1 MKKYIVLGLLL
12 FSVFAIF
19 SQEQDS
25 IQSLPI
31 KNSLLQVG
39 DTLVNLN
46 RLNGGII
53 RYQISDDDQQTL
65 KDNGLQINDQAM
77 IVVADPSKISNFLML
92 EVKTFASDHE
102 WYINTIKLESTSKG
116 VIVYISSDKI
126 EMATG
131 WRKDGKIYVVIA
143 VVAVLFLGVIGY
155 LFMLDRKIAR
165 LKNNLHK

>member
-1 MKKYIVLGLLL
+1 MKKYFILSIIL
-12 FSVFAIF
+12 FSVLSVF

-25 IQSLPI
+25 IQSLLT
-31 KNSLLQVG
+31 KNSIFQAG

-53 RYQISDDDQQTL
+53 RYQISEDDKQTL
-65 KDNGLQINDQAM
+65 KNNGLKINEQAM
-77 IVVADPSKISNFLML
+77 IVVEEPSKISNFLML
-92 EVKTFASDHE
+92 EIKTFASDHE

-116 VIVYISSDKI
+116 IIVYVSSDKI

-143 VVAVLFLGVIGY
+143 VVTVLFLGVIGY

-165 LKNNLHK
+165 LNKK

>member
-12 FSVFAIF
+12 FSGLLVF

-25 IQSLPI
+25 VQNLSI
-31 KNSLLQVG
+31 KNSLLQIG

-46 RLNGGII
+46 RLNGGIV
-53 RYQISDDDQQTL
+53 RYQISDDDRQTL
-65 KDNGLQINDQAM
+65 KNNGLQINEQAM
-77 IVVADPSKISNFLML
+77 IVVVEPSKMLNFLML

-155 LFMLDRKIAR
+155 LFMLDSKIAR
-165 LKNNLHK
+165 LKK

>member
-12 FSVFAIF
+12 FSGLLVF

-25 IQSLPI
+25 VQNLSI
-31 KNSLLQVG
+31 KNSLLQIG

-46 RLNGGII
+46 RLNGGIV
-53 RYQISDDDQQTL
+53 RYQISDDDRQTL
-65 KDNGLQINDQAM
+65 MNNGLQINEQAM
-77 IVVADPSKISNFLML
+77 IVVVEPSKMLNFLML

-116 VIVYISSDKI
+116 VIVYVSSDKI

-155 LFMLDRKIAR
+155 LFMLDSKIAR
-165 LKNNLHK
+165 LKK

>member
-1 MKKYIVLGLLL
+1 MKKIIVLGLIL
-12 FSVFAIF
+12 FSGSLVF
-19 SQEQDS
+19 SQEQDR
-25 IQSLPI
+25 IQDLYI
-31 KNSLLQVG
+31 KNSLIQVG

-53 RYQISDDDQQTL
+53 RYQISDDDRQTL
-65 KDNGLQINDQAM
+65 MNNGLQINEKAM
-77 IVVADPSKISNFLML
+77 IVVVDPSKISNFLML
-92 EVKTFASDHE
+92 EVKSFASDHE

-143 VVAVLFLGVIGY
+143 VVAVLFLGIIGY

-165 LKNNLHK
+165 LKNKVK

>member
-12 FSVFAIF
+12 FSGLLVF

-25 IQSLPI
+25 VQNLSI
-31 KNSLLQVG
+31 KNSLLQIG

-46 RLNGGII
+46 RLNGGIV
-53 RYQISDDDQQTL
+53 RYQISDDDRQTL
-65 KDNGLQINDQAM
+65 KNNGLQINEQAM
-77 IVVADPSKISNFLML
+77 IVVVEPSKMLNFLML

-116 VIVYISSDKI
+116 VIVYVSSDKI

-155 LFMLDRKIAR
+155 LFMLDSKIAR
-165 LKNNLHK
+165 LKK

>member
-12 FSVFAIF
+12 FSGLLVF

-25 IQSLPI
+25 VQNLSI
-31 KNSLLQVG
+31 KNSLLQIG

-46 RLNGGII
+46 RLNGGIV
-53 RYQISDDDQQTL
+53 RYQISDDDRQTL
-65 KDNGLQINDQAM
+65 MNNGLQINEKAM
-77 IVVADPSKISNFLML
+77 IVVVEPSKMLNFLML

-116 VIVYISSDKI
+116 VIVYVSSDKI

-155 LFMLDRKIAR
+155 LFMLDSKIAR
-165 LKNNLHK
+165 LKK

>member
-1 MKKYIVLGLLL
+1 MKKYFILSIIL
-12 FSVFAIF
+12 FSVLSVF

-25 IQSLPI
+25 VQSLSI

-53 RYQISDDDQQTL
+53 RYQISDDDRQTL
-65 KDNGLQINDQAM
+65 KNNGLQINEQAM
-77 IVVADPSKISNFLML
+77 IVVVEPSKMLNFLML

-116 VIVYISSDKI
+116 VIVYVSSDKI

-155 LFMLDRKIAR
+155 LFMLDSKIAR
-165 LKNNLHK
+165 LKK

>member
-1 MKKYIVLGLLL
+1 MKKYIILGLIL
-12 FSVFAIF
+12 FLVFHVF
-19 SQEQDS
+19 SQEKDS
-25 IQSLPI
+25 IQNLPI
-31 KNSLLQVG
+31 KNIVIQAG

-53 RYQISDDDQQTL
+53 RYQISEDDKQKL
-65 KDNGLQINDQAM
+65 NNNGLEINEQAM

-92 EVKTFASDHE
+92 EIKTFASDHE
-102 WYINTIKLESTSKG
+102 WYINTIKLEFTSKG
-116 VIVYISSDKI
+116 VIVYVSSDKI

-143 VVAVLFLGVIGY
+143 VVAVLFLGIIGY
-155 LFMLDRKIAR
+155 LFMLDRKIVR

>member
-1 MKKYIVLGLLL
+1 MKKIIVLGLIL
-12 FSVFAIF
+12 FSGSLVF
-19 SQEQDS
+19 SQEQDR
-25 IQSLPI
+25 IQDLYI
-31 KNSLLQVG
+31 KNSLIQVG

-53 RYQISDDDQQTL
+53 RYQISDDDRQTL
-65 KDNGLQINDQAM
+65 MNNGLQINEKAM
-77 IVVADPSKISNFLML
+77 IVVVDPSKISNFLML

-102 WYINTIKLESTSKG
+102 WYINTIKIESTSKG
-116 VIVYISSDKI
+116 VIVYVSSDKI

-165 LKNNLHK
+165 LKK

>member
-12 FSVFAIF
+12 FSGLLVF

-25 IQSLPI
+25 VQNLSI
-31 KNSLLQVG
+31 KNSLLQIG

-46 RLNGGII
+46 RLNGGIV
-53 RYQISDDDQQTL
+53 RYQISDDDRQTL
-65 KDNGLQINDQAM
+65 MNNGLQINEKAM
-77 IVVADPSKISNFLML
+77 IVVVDPSKISNFLML
-92 EVKTFASDHE
+92 EVKSFASDHE

-155 LFMLDRKIAR
+155 LFMLDSKIAR
-165 LKNNLHK
+165 LKK

>member
-12 FSVFAIF
+12 FSGLLVF

-25 IQSLPI
+25 VQNLSI
-31 KNSLLQVG
+31 KNSLLQIG

-46 RLNGGII
+46 RLNGGIV
-53 RYQISDDDQQTL
+53 RYQISDDDRQTL
-65 KDNGLQINDQAM
+65 MNNGLQINEQAM
-77 IVVADPSKISNFLML
+77 IVVVEPSKMLNFLML

-155 LFMLDRKIAR
+155 LFMLDSKIAR
-165 LKNNLHK
+165 LKK